1 MEQPGTPSSTARRN
15 EDIALDLFKFIA
27 TATNIARPA
36 TPSAG
41 FTAPQNARPEDQV
54 AHMLEL
60 YSRCLQTVQGGSTR

>member
-1 MEQPGTPSSTARRN
+1 MEQPGTPSSAARRN

-36 TPSAG
+36 APAAG
-41 FTAPQNARPEDQV
+41 FTAPHSAKPDDQV

-60 YSRCLQTVQGGSTR
+60 YSRCLQAVEGKSGR